1 MATKKKITKVGGDEP
16 SSTQKETNFPEA
28 EAEKRQAENGSKMFE
43 ASPESKGKANQLR
56 LFAFLAWIIAIAG
69 QIFAIMKLLNDEM
82 LVYLIIVIIVILAL
96 AITASVLWKKANRLD
111 PASEKEKV
119 RFFIQNQLGAIMG
132 VLAFLP
138 LVILIFT
145 NKNLSKHTKG
155 IAGSIAVVALL
166 IAGITGVDFN
176 PASIEQYTEQTKEI
190 EILNEGF
197 NNVYW
202 TPSGTRYHL
211 YQDCSYINT
220 DRTSEIFEGTVAQA
234 RELKNITQLC
244 SRCRERRMKEKGIT
258 ENDLKTKLTEELSKI
273 VE

>member
-1 MATKKKITKVGGDEP
+1 MATKKKITKIGGDET
-16 SSTQKETNFPEA
+16 SSTVNE
-28 EAEKRQAENGSKMFE
+28 GKMFE
-43 ASPESKGKANQLR
+43 ASPESKAKAKKLR
-56 LFAFLAWIIAIAG
+56 LFAFLAWILAMAG
-69 QIFAIMKLLNDEM
+69 QIFAILKLLNDET
-82 LVYLIIVIIVILAL
+82 LVWLIVAIVIILAL
-96 AITASVLWKKANRLD
+96 AIIGSVLWKKANRLD
-111 PASEKEKV
+111 PASEKQKV
-119 RFFIQNQLGAIMG
+119 KFFIQNQLGAIMG

-138 LVILIFT
+138 LVIFIFT
-145 NKNLSKHTKG
+145 NKNLSKQTKG
-155 IAGSIAVVALL
+155 IAGTIAAIALV

-176 PASIEQYTEQTKEI
+176 PASIEQYTEQTKEV

-197 NNVYW
+197 NSVYW

-258 ENDLKTKLTEELSKI
+258 EDDFKTKLDEELSKI
-273 VE
+273 VEQP

>member
-1 MATKKKITKVGGDEP
+1 MATKKKITKIEGSEP
-16 SSTQKETNFPEA
+16 SSTDHSGK
-28 EAEKRQAENGSKMFE
+28 KFE
-43 ASPESKGKANQLR
+43 ASPESKAKAKKLR
-56 LFAFLAWIIAIAG
+56 LFAFLAWILAMAG
-69 QIFAIMKLLNDEM
+69 QIFAILKLLNDET
-82 LVYLIIVIIVILAL
+82 LVWLIVAIVVILAL
-96 AITASVLWKKANRLD
+96 AIIGSVLWKKANRLD
-111 PASEKEKV
+111 PASEKQKV
-119 RFFIQNQLGAIMG
+119 KFFIQNQLGAIMG

-138 LVILIFT
+138 LVIFIFT
-145 NKNLSKHTKG
+145 NKNLSKQTKG
-155 IAGSIAVVALL
+155 IAGTIAAVALV

-176 PASIEQYTEQTKEI
+176 PASIEQYTEQTKEV

-197 NNVYW
+197 NSVYW

-258 ENDLKTKLTEELSKI
+258 EDAFKTKLNEELSKI
-273 VE
+273 VEQP

>member
-1 MATKKKITKVGGDEP
+1 MAIKKKITKIEGGGP
-16 SSTQKETNFPEA
+16 SSTEHSGKI
-28 EAEKRQAENGSKMFE
+28 FE
-43 ASPESKGKANQLR
+43 ASPESKAKARKLR
-56 LFAFLAWIIAIAG
+56 LFAFLAWILAMAG
-69 QIFAIMKLLNDEM
+69 QIFAILKLLNDET
-82 LVYLIIVIIVILAL
+82 LVWLIVAIVVILAL
-96 AITASVLWKKANRLD
+96 AIVGSVLWKKANRLD
-111 PASEKEKV
+111 PASEKQKV
-119 RFFIQNQLGAIMG
+119 KFFIQNQLGAIMG

-145 NKNLSKHTKG
+145 NKNLSKQTKG
-155 IAGSIAVVALL
+155 IAGTIAAVALV

-197 NNVYW
+197 NSVYW

-220 DRTSEIFEGTVAQA
+220 DRTSEIFEGTVAKA

-244 SRCRERRMKEKGIT
+244 SRCRERRMDEKGIT
-258 ENDLKTKLTEELSKI
+258 EDSFKTKLNEELSKI
-273 VE
+273 VDQP